1 MVSPLPCMLSSPL
14 SLPRLPIHPSRL
26 LTIKLLFS
34 LGQTLTQGHH
44 EPAPFPPEPCRA
56 SHLRLHL
63 QAGAR
68 TVSLEMRL
76 CLYCPHRCGQ
86 FPPEPPA
93 GPGGSHRH
101 GLPQSAVQ
109 LGLAP
114 DNLSCPKALLDFA
127 EAEVIQLGLS
137 WLQQAALSLVWEPGY
152 SPASLPFW
160 CPQVPCRPLRSG
172 AGPLLGH
179 LHTEKGFSLQKL
191 GRAFLTHLYIGT
203 RSLGPL

>member
-1 MVSPLPCMLSSPL
+1 MVFPLPCMLSSLL

-26 LTIKLLFS
+26 LIIKPLFS
-34 LGQTLTQGHH
+34 LGQTLT
-44 EPAPFPPEPCRA
+44 PRDAMNRPLFPPEPCRA

-63 QAGAR
+63 QTGAR

-127 EAEVIQLGLS
+127 ETEVSQLGLS
-137 WLQQAALSLVWEPGY
+137 WLQQAALSLVWAPGY
-152 SPASLPFW
+152 LPASFPFW
-160 CPQVPCRPLRSG
+160 CPP
-172 AGPLLGH
+172 GPLQAS
-179 LHTEKGFSLQKL
+179 EEWS
-191 GRAFLTHLYIGT
+191 RAPAWTPTH
-203 RSLGPL
+203 

>member
-1 MVSPLPCMLSSPL
+1 MNRPHSHQ
-14 SLPRLPIHPSRL
+14 SL
-26 LTIKLLFS
+26 
-34 LGQTLTQGHH
+34 
-44 EPAPFPPEPCRA
+44 A
-56 SHLRLHL
+56 RLHL

-114 DNLSCPKALLDFA
+114 DNLSCPKALLEFA
-127 EAEVIQLGLS
+127 EAEMIQLGLF
-137 WLQQAALSLVWEPGY
+137 WLQQATLSLFWAPGY
-152 SPASLPFW
+152 LPASLPFW

-191 GRAFLTHLYIGT
+191 RRAFLTLTHWYKVSWASLARGDLGIDRFLLPQHQASMHTYPHLLP
-203 RSLGPL
+203 RKH

>member
-1 MVSPLPCMLSSPL
+1 MAHGVPPTLHAVFPLVSPSSAHS
-14 SLPRLPIHPSRL
+14 SLK
-26 LTIKLLFS
+26 TVDD
-34 LGQTLTQGHH
+34 QTLVLSRTNTDPKGRY
-44 EPAPFPPEPCRA
+44 EPAPFPPEPLRA

-68 TVSLEMRL
+68 TISLEMRL

-101 GLPQSAVQ
+101 GLSQSAVQ

-127 EAEVIQLGLS
+127 EAEVSLLGLS
-137 WLQQAALSLVWEPGY
+137 WLQQAALSLVWAPGY
-152 SPASLPFW
+152 LPACLPFW
-160 CPQVPCRPLRSG
+160 CPP
-172 AGPLLGH
+172 GPLQAS
-179 LHTEKGFSLQKL
+179 EEWS
-191 GRAFLTHLYIGT
+191 RAPAWTPTH
-203 RSLGPL
+203 